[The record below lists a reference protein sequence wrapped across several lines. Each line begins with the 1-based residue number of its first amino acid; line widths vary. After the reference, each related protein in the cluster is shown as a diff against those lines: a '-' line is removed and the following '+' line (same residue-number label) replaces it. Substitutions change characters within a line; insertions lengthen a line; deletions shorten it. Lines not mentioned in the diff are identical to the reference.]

1 MKNSFNILKR
11 IQFKSII
18 FSLLIISLIKLSL
31 TKDGDIGIIF
41 PNEKND
47 DEINVSPDHIG
58 YALGYMGETKI
69 LTLPFMLS
77 CTLPVDIND
86 RNKNNFENLLFNLQL
101 KSINDTSILK
111 DLEIKATITDAITNC
126 DNKVTLDNNK
136 LITANFDLSTHTV
149 VLNINKTFQFNNWN
163 LTKNEN
169 NGNPVFCVKIYNKN
183 QGQNSAAINITANT
197 VITSENKTKYSVEE
211 NVYVNDKLEINEI
224 YNNQSNN
231 FKLYNLTLKNDN
243 DDTFQVDFSSNF
255 ALNRGIYISF
265 LDSSDIKSL
274 SLDNLRKNSSKVDFI
289 KSETNKGSTYHFEF
303 SLKSNEKNIYL
314 CVFSSIKK
322 KKSDNQLPSVN
333 YIFKY
338 STYNSKNK
346 GSLTKYELNHEVEYK
361 SDEKTKITI
370 KPIKINNNALNDG
383 NKKVEIYIR
392 KIKTKFDKELL
403 DTIGLIQSKYELVDA
418 EIKYEKENIEI
429 NIPKIDDEKE
439 YYSILTYL
447 PEENEMFVYNTI
459 HTTKIEKPI
468 LTLILT
474 FVGALLTFGAIV
486 GVIIFVYKHQESDL
500 RKSIMA
506 TSFSESGAIG
516 RGNEET
522 EEEDLLD

>member
-11 IQFKSII
+11 IQFNSII

-31 TKDGDIGIIF
+31 NIDGDG
-41 PNEKND
+41 
-47 DEINVSPDHIG
+47 DENYEQEVVPSPAYIG
-58 YALGYMGETKI
+58 YTFRYMGETNI
-69 LTLPFMLS
+69 QVLPFVLS

-111 DLEIKATITDAITNC
+111 DLEIKATITDLITNC
-126 DNKVTLDNNK
+126 NNNIETLEDNKF
-136 LITANFDLSTHTV
+136 ITANFDLSTHTV
-149 VLNINKTFQFNNWN
+149 ALNINKTFQFNNWN

-169 NGNPVFCVKIYNKN
+169 NGYPLLCVKIYNKN
-183 QGQNSAAINITANT
+183 QVQNSAAVNITANT
-197 VITSENKTKYSVEE
+197 VVTSENKTEYSVEE

-231 FKLYNLTLKNDN
+231 FKLYNLTLKNDS

-255 ALNRGIYISF
+255 ALSRGIYVSF
-265 LDSSDIKSL
+265 LDSDDIKSL

-303 SLKSNEKNIYL
+303 SLKNNEKNIYL

-333 YIFKY
+333 YVFKY

-346 GSLTKYELNHEVEYK
+346 GNLTKYELNHEVEYK

-370 KPIKINNNALNDG
+370 KPIKINSKAPTDG
-383 NKKVEIYIR
+383 NKKMEIYVR

-403 DTIGLIQSKYELVDA
+403 DTIGLIQSKYELVNA
-418 EIKYEKENIEI
+418 EIKYEKDNIEI

-447 PEENEMFVYNTI
+447 PEDNEMFVYNTI
-459 HTTKIEKPI
+459 HTTKIERPI
-468 LTLILT
+468 VTLILT
-474 FVGALLTFGAIV
+474 FLGALLTFGVIV
-486 GVIIFVYKHQESDL
+486 GVIIFVYKHQDSDL
-500 RKSIMA
+500 RRSIMA
-506 TSFSESGAIG
+506 TSFSESGAI
-516 RGNEET
+516 RPGNEET
-522 EEEDLLD
+522 EDEDLLD